1 MLKSVKTRQQI
12 IKITALLSL
21 AVILAS
27 LSLTLLFQY
36 FTGNAPNYLGLLPSI
51 IAPILIAPP
60 IIYKFLDIIR
70 QLHLA
75 HELLQ
80 SMSQEDYLTGVFNR
94 RHLEETATKEFS
106 LGKRHNFPV
115 SIMIMDIDHF
125 KNINDT
131 FGHLKGDDVLVE
143 LTQCVYEIIRKTD
156 IFGRYGGEEFILFM
170 PHTALDDAVMLAERI
185 RQAVADRNFLP
196 ESLQLGV
203 TISLG
208 VAGVSPETNSLEAL
222 ILNADLALY
231 RAKQAGRNRVSVYD
245 GPG

>member
-12 IKITALLSL
+12 IKITTLLSL

-27 LSLTLLFQY
+27 LGLTLLFQY
-36 FTGNAPNYLGLLPSI
+36 LTGNTPTYINLLPSI
-51 IAPILIAPP
+51 IAPLIIAPP

-94 RHLEETATKEFS
+94 RHLEETAAKEFS
-106 LGKRHNFPV
+106 LGKRHKFPV
-115 SIMIMDIDHF
+115 SIMSMDIDHF
-125 KNINDT
+125 KKINDT
-131 FGHLKGDDVLVE
+131 YGHLKGDDVLVE

-170 PHTALDDAVMLAERI
+170 PHTALEDAVMLAERI
-185 RQAVADRNFLP
+185 RQAVADRKFLP
-196 ESLQLGV
+196 ETLQLGV

-208 VAGVSPETNSLEAL
+208 VAGVSPETDSLEAL